1 MTTSTSE
8 VFDWAI
14 ECPEYAETAASLQGD
29 IRSRIYADSNRIAR
43 GEAVAS

>member
-8 VFDWAI
+8 VFDWAT
-14 ECPEYAETAASLQGD
+14 ECPEYTQPTASQGD
-29 IRSRIYADSNRIAR
+29 VRSRIYADANRISR